1 MSPNRHPVLTA
12 IVFGYHNE
20 RTIER
25 SVQSLLDQECDDPFE
40 VVVATSGRDRTAQI
54 VTTCFPRVRVTESP
68 ARLYPGGVRNRGIE
82 MARGQFIAFL
92 EADCVASP
100 NWIRN
105 RIALH
110 RAGHAAVAGAI
121 ATGASATMADRAWVY
136 LVHSARVVEHR
147 AGPANPHQV
156 YGLSFTRDVLELT
169 GGFDETVR
177 SDEDTM
183 IADRL
188 EELGIQPWF
197 DPSIRIEHLGPST
210 LSKLLGDQFHRGQL
224 DSWED
229 TLKVPEG
236 RLRLRWESA
245 AWVGRPFV
253 VLRAV
258 ERLPKRLR
266 WIVWGLRNARPETT
280 ARYVLLAFPMAL
292 GMIAYSWG
300 WIHDQLRTRQPGQH
314 KRRGELPVAGG
325 VRRLIDTT
333 GERVTALAFTDG
345 PSEHTA
351 SILGDLE
358 RLGVR
363 ATFFVSDAKA
373 QARPDV
379 VRRIARAGHVVA
391 CSGRIDRPFSDVDPE
406 IVKRV
411 IAESNTV
418 ISSCSGVPVL
428 NVLLPTDAYTL
439 GVVSALSS
447 LNVRMWMATSHPSSG
462 AVHDQ
467 EDETFDEIVGRLTPG
482 SIIHLDDSSSSGAA
496 IREAL
501 PDIVKTIEARGFR
514 FVTVDHAP
522 GDIQLATDVAEASD
536 GGDNDVSGGLV
547 DVGDQV
553 LTQ

>member
-1 MSPNRHPVLTA
+1 MSTSRRPVLTA
-12 IVFGYHNE
+12 IVFAYHNE
-20 RTIER
+20 KTIER

-54 VTTCFPRVRVTESP
+54 VRTRFPKVRVAESA
-68 ARLYPGGVRNRGIE
+68 ARLYPGGVRNRGIA
-82 MARGQFIAFL
+82 MARGQFVAFL

-121 ATGASATMADRAWVY
+121 AIGASASTADRAWVY
-136 LVHSARVVEHR
+136 LVHAARVVEHG
-147 AGPANPHQV
+147 AGPANAHQV

-210 LSKLLGDQFHRGQL
+210 LSNLLRDQFHRGQL

-236 RLRLRWESA
+236 RLRLRWEPV
-245 AWVGRPFV
+245 AWAGGPFV
-253 VLRAV
+253 VMRAV

-266 WIVWGLRNARPETT
+266 WIVWVLRNAQPETPP
-280 ARYVLLAFPMAL
+280 RYGLLALPMAL

-314 KRRGELPVAGG
+314 KRRGELPVVGG
-325 VRRLIDTT
+325 VRRLIDAT
-333 GERVTALAFTDG
+333 GERVVALVFTDG

-363 ATFFVSDAKA
+363 ATFFVSSTKA
-373 QARPDV
+373 LERPAV
-379 VRRIARAGHVVA
+379 VRRIVRAGHVVA
-391 CSGRIDRPFSDVDPE
+391 CSGWIDRPVSDVDPE
-406 IVKRV
+406 DVKRD
-411 IAESNTV
+411 IAENNTV
-418 ISSCSGVPVL
+418 ISTCSGVPVR
-428 NVLLPTDAYTL
+428 NVLLPRDAYTL

-447 LNVRMWMATSHPSSG
+447 LNVRMWMATSHPSSR

-467 EDETFDEIVGRLTPG
+467 EDGTDDEILGPLTPG
-482 SIIHLDDSSSSGAA
+482 SIIWLHESSTSGAPTGA
-496 IREAL
+496 AL
-501 PDIVKTIEARGFR
+501 PDIVNAIEARGFR
-514 FVTVDHAP
+514 FVTLDHAP
-522 GDIQLATDVAEASD
+522 GDTQPAPDVAGASD
-536 GGDNDVSGGLV
+536 GHDDDGCGGLV
-547 DVGDQV
+547 DVGDQGR
-553 LTQ
+553 TR